1 MRIRKDVVKEQVQQ
15 IFSYIQGE
23 SADIWEENIFENL
36 ELGNVKYEIAKEFL
50 VDLKKEFGE
59 REEEAVKVV
68 ELRKLA

>member
-1 MRIRKDVVKEQVQQ
+1 
-15 IFSYIQGE
+15 
-23 SADIWEENIFENL
+23 L
-36 ELGNVKYEIAKEFL
+36 ELGNVKYETAEEFL